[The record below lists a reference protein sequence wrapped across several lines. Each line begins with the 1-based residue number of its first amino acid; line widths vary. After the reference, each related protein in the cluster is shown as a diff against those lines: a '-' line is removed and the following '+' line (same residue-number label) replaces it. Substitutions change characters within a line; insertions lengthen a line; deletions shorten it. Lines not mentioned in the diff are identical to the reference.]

1 VLAVDLGTRGVDGW
15 TQVRFRVF
23 VANENVVE
31 TGRTHRAER
40 LIHPETTRPPVS
52 MTEQPPRAR
61 RGSADPHE
69 THALK
74 RRLEDHREELRA
86 QLVQTG
92 RNGVELARH
101 HAKRMDDVLAKLCAE
116 ASFDRR
122 GGGLL
127 LGAVGG
133 YGRGLLGPH
142 SDVDLCFITSSAPES
157 LSELIDD
164 LLYPLW
170 DAGFSVGHQVLA
182 LGEVLATAQSDL
194 ATATE
199 LLDLRYLAGNRM
211 LLRALRGELYRELFA
226 GAKLDAFIALIEQRA
241 MARHE
246 RFGDS
251 VYLLEPDVKN
261 GTGGLRDLDFALW
274 AARARF
280 HTSDLLEL
288 SELGIIPAQRAQEL
302 ARAIDFVWSVRNHL
316 HLLAGRRADR
326 LTFAEQELVARALGY
341 GPALSE
347 GEAPSVQQLGM
358 TVESFMSDYYRHA
371 RVIGHVSEQILGHAK
386 RRDGRARPSEEEVA
400 PGIVRCEGGVAL
412 ADPAALASDPI
423 LALKLYAVAVKLAVP
438 VLSRSRDAVSRA
450 SLDGVFCERLRNAG
464 EAAQLFVQ
472 LVASPRRSPFRQR
485 SILAELHDVGLL
497 LAMIPEF
504 APVVGRVHHDIYHV
518 YTVDVHSVAAVDRL
532 HAMTRGELAQE
543 HALASRLAAEITNPK
558 MLALATLL
566 HDVGKAIGG
575 HDHAGRGA
583 EMARTILARLGLRD
597 EDVDDACHLILEH
610 LTLYVVA
617 ARRDLSDR
625 ATIESFACKVRGREG
640 LRDLYLLTLADLST
654 TSPHAM
660 TKWKAGMMDALF
672 RATDGLL
679 SGTPLTEPPR
689 VARVRARVRELWP
702 SYGDRRGLDEYL
714 ESMPERYLLSNSPA
728 EIASHALIATEQRH
742 KTIAATLVPSELA
755 DVMELCIVTAGST
768 RAGLCVVAGDR
779 PGLLAA
785 ISAAISAS
793 RLCIQAAQVHSRPLA
808 NGGVQAVDLFW
819 VHVSKDEA
827 HTLAARMAKLE
838 RDLER
843 LLAGRVSPRELLKA
857 PVSRLGIKP
866 LPSVETEVVVE
877 HHASALHTIIEVV
890 TEDRPALLFVLAE
903 ALHALGLTI
912 AVAKVTTEGT
922 RAIDVFYVTEQD
934 GTKIAPGV
942 RTQAVREA
950 LITAVC
956 PRGAC

>member
-1 VLAVDLGTRGVDGW
+1 MIEPQPRIKRGPSDVHDAYA
-15 TQVRFRVF
+15 QK
-23 VANENVVE
+23 
-31 TGRTHRAER
+31 
-40 LIHPETTRPPVS
+40 
-52 MTEQPPRAR
+52 
-61 RGSADPHE
+61 
-69 THALK
+69 LK
-74 RRLEDHREELRA
+74 LRLEGQRQELRA
-86 QLVQTG
+86 QLARPG
-92 RNGVELARH
+92 EAGVELARR
-101 HAKRMDDVLAKLCAE
+101 HACLMDGVMASLCGE
-116 ASFDRR
+116 TSFDRR

-142 SDVDLCFITSSAPES
+142 SDVDLCFVTSSAPES
-157 LSELIDD
+157 QSGLIDD

-182 LGEVLATAQSDL
+182 LEDALAMAESDL

-199 LLDLRYLAGNRM
+199 LLDLRLLAGNRM
-211 LLRALRGELYRELFA
+211 LLRALQGSLYRELFA
-226 GAKLDAFIALIEQRA
+226 GAQLDAFVALLEQRA
-241 MARHE
+241 AARYE

-280 HTSDLLEL
+280 HTSDLSEL
-288 SELGIIPAQRAQEL
+288 SQLGVIPAQRAQEV
-302 ARAIDFVWSVRNHL
+302 ARAIDFLWSVRNHL

-341 GPALSE
+341 GPALGE
-347 GEAPSVQQLGM
+347 GETMTVAQLGM
-358 TVESFMSDYYRHA
+358 MVEAFMSDYYRHA
-371 RVIGHVSEQILGHAK
+371 RVVGHVSEQILGHAK
-386 RRDGRARPSEEEVA
+386 RRDGRAAPSEEQIA
-400 PGIVRCEGGVAL
+400 PGIVACEGGVAL
-412 ADPAALASDPI
+412 ACPSALSRDPT
-423 LALKLYAVAVKLAVP
+423 LALRLYAVAVKLAVP
-438 VLSRSRDAVSRA
+438 VLSRSRDAVSRS
-450 SLDGVFCERLRNAG
+450 SLESGFGERLRGSG
-464 EAAQLFVQ
+464 EASQLFVQ

-485 SILAELHDVGLL
+485 SVLAELHDVGLL

-532 HAMTRGELAQE
+532 HALTRGELAQE

-558 MLALATLL
+558 TLALATLL

-575 HDHAGRGA
+575 HDHAARGA

-617 ARRDLSDR
+617 ARRDLSDA
-625 ATIESFACKVRGREG
+625 ATIDSFAGKVRGREG
-640 LRDLYLLTLADLST
+640 LRDLYLLTVADLST

-672 RATDGLL
+672 RATDARL
-679 SGTPLTEPPR
+679 SGAPLAPMPR

-702 SYGDRRGLDEYL
+702 SYGDRRALDEYL
-714 ESMPERYLLSNSPA
+714 ESMPERYLIANSPA
-728 EIASHALIATEQRH
+728 EIAAHALIATEQRS
-742 KTIAATLVPSELA
+742 KPIAATLVASELT

-793 RLCIQAAQVHSRPLA
+793 RLCIQAAQVHSRTLPD
-808 NGGVQAVDLFW
+808 GGVQAVDLFW
-819 VHVSKDEA
+819 VHVPKDEA

-838 RDLER
+838 RDLEL
-843 LLAGRVSPRELLKA
+843 LLAGGITPRELLK
-857 PVSRLGIKP
+857 PPSGRFGVRP
-866 LPSVETEVVVE
+866 QPSVESEVVIE
-877 HHASALHTIIEVV
+877 HHASAQHTIVEVV
-890 TEDRPALLFVLAE
+890 TEDRPALLFLLAE
-903 ALHALGLTI
+903 ALHGLGLTI

-922 RAIDVFYVTEQD
+922 RAIDVFYLCEPD
-934 GTKIAPGV
+934 GTKIAPGARTEQV
-942 RTQAVREA
+942 RKA
-950 LITAVC
+950 LLSAASASSA
-956 PRGAC
+956 G